1 MHQIGANAA
10 FPCGTAVGGPRLQCL
25 RAVHDHRASTI
36 DMNSGTSPFDRLAA
50 LAARIDEVIAHSPAA
65 DLERNLKAQLVS
77 ELALRGLVTRD
88 ELERQVALLNSTRAQ
103 LEALQARVAELEA
116 ALRNPGTG

>member
-1 MHQIGANAA
+1 
-10 FPCGTAVGGPRLQCL
+10 
-25 RAVHDHRASTI
+25 
-36 DMNSGTSPFDRLAA
+36 MNSGTSPFDRLAA